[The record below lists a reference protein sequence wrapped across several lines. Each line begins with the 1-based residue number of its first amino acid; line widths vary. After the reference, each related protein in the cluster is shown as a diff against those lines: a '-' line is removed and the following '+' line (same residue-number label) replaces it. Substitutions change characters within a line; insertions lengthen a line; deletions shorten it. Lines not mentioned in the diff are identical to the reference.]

1 MHDKHNFPISFFK
14 SVFIAV
20 EKEFGQ
26 DLLGEV
32 MALEL
37 VGKSLE
43 LVNSNFLIFQMNIWD
58 LRKWSE
64 LGNNLIYIFLMYTPS
79 TFTLCGL
86 VPKHNTNFQPRVPI
100 SKA

>member
-43 LVNSNFLIFQMNIWD
+43 LVNSNFLIFQMNI
-58 LRKWSE
+58 
-64 LGNNLIYIFLMYTPS
+64 
-79 TFTLCGL
+79 
-86 VPKHNTNFQPRVPI
+86 
-100 SKA
+100 